1 MNEELEARL
10 WQLLLNIEAGL
21 NRIQDEANANFDRLA
36 RSVGQRTRVD
46 RL

>member
-10 WQLLLNIEAGL
+10 WELLLKIEAGL
-21 NRIQDEANANFDRLA
+21 DKIHDEAIKRLDSMA

>member
-1 MNEELEARL
+1 MSEELEAML
-10 WQLLLNIEAGL
+10 WELLLKIGAGL
-21 NRIQDEANANFDRLA
+21 DRIHDQAIKRLDSMA

>member
-1 MNEELEARL
+1 MTPELERRL
-10 WQLLLNIEAGL
+10 LILDADLNTAL
-21 NRIQDEANANFDRLA
+21 DRMA